1 MESSFF
7 FHLFIPFSAQQILS
21 DPLSRDY
28 GRTNDGNHDGKENK
42 SDIPKAYK
50 DANKIC
56 KNYFISYVAFLYA
69 TNFIHTIHNI
79 RLNIHFFKLS
89 KLRPQYHTLLI

>member
-7 FHLFIPFSAQQILS
+7 FHLFIPFSAKQILS

-28 GRTNDGNHDGKENK
+28 GRTNDGNHDGKKNK

-50 DANKIC
+50 MQTKSARITSFPMWLFC
-56 KNYFISYVAFLYA
+56 MQLILY
-69 TNFIHTIHNI
+69 T
-79 RLNIHFFKLS
+79 
-89 KLRPQYHTLLI
+89 QYTTSD